1 MDPHLVFSIH
11 AQWLTTTCYGNFRR
25 PLILFRTLSV
35 IDIPGDTPP
44 LKTDFYSLS
53 SYQLKKKNL
62 VASFGTLSTAPFPQ
76 GLCVASICAGLVHA
90 LCDFIHAS
98 TLLSQ
103 KTPKAVW
110 VTHSLWAF
118 QAFFFFSHRFLF
130 LEERHFIMTSH
141 LRLSAPNSVTLC
153 MLSML
158 WIFVSIS
165 IHSKK
170 LLRWGQVNQ
179 WSVGITAMFI

>member
-11 AQWLTTTCYGNFRR
+11 ARWLTTTCYGNSRR
-25 PLILFRTLSV
+25 PLILFRTLTV
-35 IDIPGDTPP
+35 IDIPNDTSP

-53 SYQLKKKNL
+53 SYQLKKK
-62 VASFGTLSTAPFPQ
+62 TLWLAL
-76 GLCVASICAGLVHA
+76 GLYPLH
-90 LCDFIHAS
+90 LFHKDFVWRAFVQV
-98 TLLSQ
+98 LFMLSVTSYMHQ
-103 KTPKAVW
+103 PCWVKKTPKAVW

-130 LEERHFIMTSH
+130 LEERHFIMTFH

-170 LLRWGQVNQ
+170 LLRWGQVKQ